1 VCVVEFGA
9 LLLPKLVG
17 IAAGLLWTLEEEER
31 GEGGQRGGVPSMS
44 NGMWS
49 VALGAAAP
57 AAERTCS
64 ALSSSR
70 SSFNNLVNQTCPPH
84 VLLLLLLL
92 DAYFLLLRV

>member
-1 VCVVEFGA
+1 M
-9 LLLPKLVG
+9 LPKLVG

-31 GEGGQRGGVPSMS
+31 GEERREGEQRGGVPSMS

-49 VALGAAAP
+49 VALGAVAP

-84 VLLLLLLL
+84 FLLLLLLL
-92 DAYFLLLRV
+92 LGAYFLPLRA

>member
-1 VCVVEFGA
+1 
-9 LLLPKLVG
+9 
-17 IAAGLLWTLEEEER
+17 
-31 GEGGQRGGVPSMS
+31 MS

-70 SSFNNLVNQTCPPH
+70 SSFNNLVNQTFPPH
-84 VLLLLLLL
+84 IFFLLLLG
-92 DAYFLLLRV
+92 ASSVLLRA